1 LLKILMPSGDHMK
14 LTLKRGLSA
23 AFATVMAYGLVA
35 PDTAHAQ
42 AKWPEKQVKMIVP
55 APPGSAPDGQIRL
68 ISQKLSEM
76 WGQPVIVENIVG
88 AGGTIGTDRV
98 AKSAPDGYTFLYNTI
113 GPIAVAESL
122 MGPGKLPYS
131 PLKDFAPVSLA
142 TKTPNWIT
150 VHPSVPANNIQELI
164 ALAKKNPGKLRYGT
178 AGPGTTQHL
187 TGELLNLVEGIQL
200 VGIPYKSSAQMTTD
214 GLGGQIEILIHNTP
228 VLLPHIRAQKLRPL
242 AITSNKRSPA
252 EPQIPTMIESGVKDF
267 EITAWFGFLAPT
279 GTPRPIIDKLSKD
292 VAKVLAMPDVN
303 KRIVDQATEVVGS
316 TPEQYAAFI
325 KSETAKWKDVIIRA
339 KMTAN

>member
-1 LLKILMPSGDHMK
+1 MTSGDNMK
-14 LTLKRGLSA
+14 LTFKRGLTA
-23 AFATVMAYGLVA
+23 ALATMMAYGLVS
-35 PDTAHAQ
+35 PDNAQ
-42 AKWPEKQVKMIVP
+42 AQTKWPEKQVKMIVP

-76 WGQPVIVENIVG
+76 WGQPVIVENVVG

-242 AITSNKRSPA
+242 AITSDKRSPA
-252 EPQIPTMIESGVKDF
+252 EPKIPTMIESGVKDF

-325 KSETAKWKDVIIRA
+325 KAETAKWKDVIIRA
-339 KMTAN
+339 KMTAD

>member
-1 LLKILMPSGDHMK
+1 MK
-14 LTLKRGLSA
+14 LTLKRGITA
-23 AFATVMAYGLVA
+23 ALATLMTYGLVA
-35 PDTAHAQ
+35 ADVVHAQ
-42 AKWPEKQVKMIVP
+42 TKWPEKQVKMIVP

-76 WGQPVIVENIVG
+76 WGQSVIVENIVG
-88 AGGTIGTDRV
+88 AGGIIGTDRV

-131 PLKDFAPVSLA
+131 PSKDLVAVSLA

-187 TGELLNLVEGIQL
+187 TGELLNLVENIQL

-228 VLLPHIRAQKLRPL
+228 VLLPHIRAQKLKPL

-292 VAKVLAMPDVN
+292 VATVLAMPDVN
-303 KRIVDQATEVVGS
+303 KRIVDQATEVIGS

>member
-1 LLKILMPSGDHMK
+1 MTSGDTMK
-14 LTLKRGLSA
+14 FTFKRGLTA
-23 AFATVMAYGLVA
+23 ALATMMAYGLVS
-35 PDTAHAQ
+35 PDIAQ
-42 AKWPEKQVKMIVP
+42 AQTKWPEKQVKMIVP

-242 AITSNKRSPA
+242 AITSEKRSPA
-252 EPQIPTMIESGVKDF
+252 EPKIPTMIESGVKDF

-279 GTPRPIIDKLSKD
+279 GTPKPIIDKLSKD

-339 KMTAN
+339 KMTPN

>member
-1 LLKILMPSGDHMK
+1 MK
-14 LTLKRGLSA
+14 LTFKRGLTA
-23 AFATVMAYGLVA
+23 ALATVMAYGLVA
-35 PDTAHAQ
+35 PDAAQAQ

-187 TGELLNLVEGIQL
+187 TGELLNLVENIEL

-252 EPQIPTMIESGVKDF
+252 EPQIPTMIESGIKDF

-316 TPEQYAAFI
+316 TPEQYVAFI

>member
-1 LLKILMPSGDHMK
+1 MK
-14 LTLKRGLSA
+14 LALKSGLTA
-23 AFATVMAYGLVA
+23 AFATLIAASLLA

-42 AKWPEKQVKMIVP
+42 AKWPDKQVKMIVP

-76 WGQPVIVENIVG
+76 WGQPVVVENVVG
-88 AGGTIGTDRV
+88 AGGIIGTDRV

-131 PLKDFAPVSLA
+131 PSKDLVAVSLA

-150 VHPSVPANNIQELI
+150 VHPSVPVNNIQELI
-164 ALAKKNPGKLRYGT
+164 ALAKLSPGKLRYGT

-187 TGELLNLVEGIQL
+187 TGELLNLVEGIEL

-228 VLLPHIRAQKLRPL
+228 VLLPYIRAGKLKPL
-242 AITSNKRSPA
+242 AITSDKRSPA
-252 EPQIPTMIESGVKDF
+252 EPQIPTMIESGVKNF
-267 EITAWFGFLAPT
+267 EITAWFGFIAPA
-279 GTPRPIIDKLSKD
+279 GTPKPIVDKLSKD
-292 VAKVLAMPDVN
+292 VAAVLAMPDIN
-303 KRIVDQATEVVGS
+303 KRIVDTATEVVGS

-325 KSETAKWKDVIIRA
+325 KAETAKWKDVIIRA
-339 KMTAN
+339 KMTPN

>member
-1 LLKILMPSGDHMK
+1 MK
-14 LTLKRGLSA
+14 LTFKLGLTA
-23 AFATVMAYGLVA
+23 ALATVMAYSLVA
-35 PDTAHAQ
+35 PDSAQ
-42 AKWPEKQVKMIVP
+42 AQTKWPEKQVKMIVP

-76 WGQPVIVENIVG
+76 WGQPVIVENVVG

-142 TKTPNWIT
+142 TKTPNWVT
-150 VHPSVPANNIQELI
+150 VHPSVPVNNIQELI

-242 AITSNKRSPA
+242 AITSDKRSPA
-252 EPQIPTMIESGVKDF
+252 EPKIPTMIESGVKDF

-339 KMTAN
+339 KMTAD

>member
-1 LLKILMPSGDHMK
+1 MK
-14 LTLKRGLSA
+14 LTLKRGITA
-23 AFATVMAYGLVA
+23 ALASLMAYGLVA
-35 PDTAHAQ
+35 TDAAHAQ
-42 AKWPEKQVKMIVP
+42 TKWPEKQVRMIVP

-76 WGQPVIVENIVG
+76 WGQPVIVENVVG

-131 PLKDFAPVSLA
+131 PARDLVAVSLA

-164 ALAKKNPGKLRYGT
+164 ELARKNPGKLRYGT

-187 TGELLNLVEGIQL
+187 TGELLNLVENIQL

-228 VLLPHIRAQKLRPL
+228 VLLPYIRSQKLRPL
-242 AITSNKRSPA
+242 AITSDKRSPA

-279 GTPRPIIDKLSKD
+279 GTPKPIIDKLSKD
-292 VAKVLAMPDVN
+292 VATVLAMPDVN
-303 KRIVDQATEVVGS
+303 KRIVDTATEVVGS

-339 KMTAN
+339 KMTAD

>member
-1 LLKILMPSGDHMK
+1 MK
-14 LTLKRGLSA
+14 LTLKHGITA
-23 AFATVMAYGLVA
+23 ALATLMTYGLVS
-35 PDTAHAQ
+35 PDSAQ
-42 AKWPEKQVKMIVP
+42 AQTKWPEKQVKMVVP

-76 WGQPVIVENIVG
+76 WGQPVIVENVVG

-98 AKSAPDGYTFLYNTI
+98 AKSTPDGYTFLYNTI

-131 PLKDFAPVSLA
+131 PGKDFIPVSLA
-142 TKTPNWIT
+142 TKTPNWVT
-150 VHPSVPANNIQELI
+150 VHPSVPVNSIQELI

-187 TGELLNLVEGIQL
+187 TGELLNLVEGIEL

-228 VLLPHIRAQKLRPL
+228 VLLPHIRAKKLRPL
-242 AITSNKRSPA
+242 AITSDKRSPA
-252 EPQIPTMIESGVKDF
+252 EPQIPTMIESGVKNF

-279 GTPRPIIDKLSKD
+279 GTPKPIVDKLSKD

-303 KRIVDQATEVVGS
+303 KRIVDTATEVVGS
-316 TPEQYAAFI
+316 TPDQYAAFI

-339 KMTAN
+339 KMTPN

>member
-1 LLKILMPSGDHMK
+1 MTPGDNMK
-14 LTLKRGLSA
+14 LTLKSGLTA
-23 AFATVMAYGLVA
+23 ALATVMAYGLVA
-35 PDTAHAQ
+35 HDTAHAQ
-42 AKWPEKQVKMIVP
+42 TKWPEKQVKMVVP

-76 WGQPVIVENIVG
+76 WGQPVIVENVVG

-113 GPIAVAESL
+113 GPIAVAENL

-131 PLKDFAPVSLA
+131 PSKDFIPVSLA
-142 TKTPNWIT
+142 TKTPNWVT

-187 TGELLNLVEGIQL
+187 TGELLNLVEGIEL

-228 VLLPHIRAQKLRPL
+228 VLLPHIRAKKLRPL
-242 AITSNKRSPA
+242 AITSDKRSPA

-267 EITAWFGFLAPT
+267 EITAWFGFLAPK
-279 GTPRPIIDKLSKD
+279 GTPAPIVDKLSKD

-303 KRIVDQATEVVGS
+303 KRIVDTATEVVGS
-316 TPEQYAAFI
+316 TPAQYAAFI
-325 KSETAKWKDVIIRA
+325 KTETAKWKDVIIRA
-339 KMTAN
+339 KMTPN

>member
-1 LLKILMPSGDHMK
+1 MK
-14 LTLKRGLSA
+14 LTLKRGLTA
-23 AFATVMAYGLVA
+23 ALATVMAYGLIA
-35 PDTAHAQ
+35 PDTAQAQ

-76 WGQPVIVENIVG
+76 WGQPVIVENVVG

-150 VHPSVPANNIQELI
+150 VHPSVPVNNIQELI

-242 AITSNKRSPA
+242 AITSDKRSPA
-252 EPQIPTMIESGVKDF
+252 EPKIPTMIESGIKDF

-325 KSETAKWKDVIIRA
+325 KAETAKWKDVIIRA
-339 KMTAN
+339 KMTAD

>member
-1 LLKILMPSGDHMK
+1 MK
-14 LTLKRGLSA
+14 LTFKRGLTA
-23 AFATVMAYGLVA
+23 AFATMMVYGLVS
-35 PDTAHAQ
+35 PDAAQ
-42 AKWPEKQVKMIVP
+42 AQTQWPTKQVKMIVP

-88 AGGTIGTDRV
+88 AGGTIGTDRA
-98 AKSAPDGYTFLYNTI
+98 AKAMPDGYTFLYNTI

-131 PLKDFAPVSLA
+131 PGKDFIPVSLA
-142 TKTPNWIT
+142 TKTPNWVT
-150 VHPSVPANNIQELI
+150 VHPSVPVNSIQELI

-187 TGELLNLVEGIQL
+187 TGELLNLVEGIEL

-228 VLLPHIRAQKLRPL
+228 VLLPHIRAKKLRPL
-242 AITSNKRSPA
+242 AITSDKRSPA
-252 EPQIPTMIESGVKDF
+252 EPQIPTMMESGVKNF
-267 EITAWFGFLAPT
+267 EITAWFGFLAPA
-279 GTPRPIIDKLSKD
+279 GTPKPIVDKLSKD

-303 KRIVDQATEVVGS
+303 KRIVDTATEVVGS
-316 TPEQYAAFI
+316 TPEQYTAFI
-325 KSETAKWKDVIIRA
+325 KAETAKWKDVIIRA
-339 KMTAN
+339 KMTPN

>member
-1 LLKILMPSGDHMK
+1 MK
-14 LTLKRGLSA
+14 LTFKRGLTA
-23 AFATVMAYGLVA
+23 ALATMMAYGLVS
-35 PDTAHAQ
+35 PDNAQ
-42 AKWPEKQVKMIVP
+42 AQTKWPEKQVKMIVP

-76 WGQPVIVENIVG
+76 WGQPVIVENVVG

-242 AITSNKRSPA
+242 AITSDKRSPA
-252 EPQIPTMIESGVKDF
+252 EPKIPTMIESGVKDF

-325 KSETAKWKDVIIRA
+325 KAETAKWKDVIIRA
-339 KMTAN
+339 KMTAD

>member
-1 LLKILMPSGDHMK
+1 MK
-14 LTLKRGLSA
+14 LTFKRGLTA

-35 PDTAHAQ
+35 PDAAQ
-42 AKWPEKQVKMIVP
+42 AQTKWPEKQVKMVVP

-76 WGQPVIVENIVG
+76 WGQPVIVENVVG

-131 PLKDFAPVSLA
+131 PLRDFAPVSLA
-142 TKTPNWIT
+142 TKTPNWVT
-150 VHPSVPANNIQELI
+150 VHPSVPVNNIQELI

-187 TGELLNLVEGIQL
+187 TGELLNLVENIQL

-242 AITSNKRSPA
+242 AITSSKRSPA
-252 EPQIPTMIESGVKDF
+252 EPNIPTMMESGVKDF

-279 GTPRPIIDKLSKD
+279 GTPKPIIDKLSKD

-339 KMTAN
+339 KMTAD

>member
-1 LLKILMPSGDHMK
+1 MK
-14 LTLKRGLSA
+14 LTLKRGLTA
-23 AFATVMAYGLVA
+23 AFTTMMVYGLVA
-35 PDTAHAQ
+35 PDAAHAQ
-42 AKWPEKQVKMIVP
+42 AKWPEKSVRVIVP

-68 ISQKLSEM
+68 IGQKLSEM
-76 WGQPVIVENIVG
+76 WGQSVIVENVVG

-98 AKSAPDGYTFLYNTI
+98 AKAAPDGYTFLYNTI
-113 GPIAVAESL
+113 GPIAVAENL
-122 MGPGKLPYS
+122 MGGPGKLPYN
-131 PLKDFAPVSLA
+131 PQKDLVAVSLA

-150 VHPSVPANNIQELI
+150 VHPSIPANNIQELI
-164 ALAKKNPGKLRYGT
+164 ALAKKSPGKLRYGT

-187 TGELLNLVEGIQL
+187 TGELLNLVEGIEI

-228 VLLPHIRAQKLRPL
+228 VLLPHIRAGKLKAL
-242 AITSNKRSPA
+242 AITSDKRSPA

-267 EITAWFGFLAPT
+267 EITAWFGFMAPA
-279 GTPRPIIDKLSKD
+279 GTPKAIVDKVSQD

-325 KSETAKWKDVIIRA
+325 RAETAKWKDVIIRA
-339 KMTAN
+339 KMTPN

>member
-1 LLKILMPSGDHMK
+1 
-14 LTLKRGLSA
+14 
-23 AFATVMAYGLVA
+23 MAYGLVA

-55 APPGSAPDGQIRL
+55 APPGSAPYGQIRL

>member
-1 LLKILMPSGDHMK
+1 MK
-14 LTLKRGLSA
+14 FTFKRGLTA
-23 AFATVMAYGLVA
+23 ALATMMAYGLVS
-35 PDTAHAQ
+35 PDIAQ
-42 AKWPEKQVKMIVP
+42 AQTKWPEKQVKMIVP

-242 AITSNKRSPA
+242 AITSEKRSPA
-252 EPQIPTMIESGVKDF
+252 EPKIPTMIESGVKDF

-279 GTPRPIIDKLSKD
+279 GTPKPIIDKLSKD

-339 KMTAN
+339 KMTPN

>member
-1 LLKILMPSGDHMK
+1 MK
-14 LTLKRGLSA
+14 LTLKRGVTA
-23 AFATVMAYGLVA
+23 ALATLLAYGLVA
-35 PDTAHAQ
+35 PDAAQAQ
-42 AKWPEKQVKMIVP
+42 AKWPEKQVRVVVP
-55 APPGSAPDGQIRL
+55 APPGSAPDGQMRL

-122 MGPGKLPYS
+122 MGPGKLPYN
-131 PLKDFAPVSLA
+131 PAKDLVAVSLA
-142 TKTPNWIT
+142 TKTPNWVT

-187 TGELLNLVEGIQL
+187 TGELLNLVEGIEL

-228 VLLPHIRAQKLRPL
+228 VLLPHIRAQKLKPL
-242 AITSNKRSPA
+242 AITSDKRSPA

-267 EITAWFGFLAPT
+267 EITAWFGFMAPA
-279 GTPRPIIDKLSKD
+279 GTPQAIIDKVSKD
-292 VAKVLAMPDVN
+292 VATVLAMPDVN
-303 KRIVDQATEVVGS
+303 KRIVDTATEVVGS

-339 KMTAN
+339 KMTPN

>member
-1 LLKILMPSGDHMK
+1 
-14 LTLKRGLSA
+14 
-23 AFATVMAYGLVA
+23 
-35 PDTAHAQ
+35 
-42 AKWPEKQVKMIVP
+42 
-55 APPGSAPDGQIRL
+55 
-68 ISQKLSEM
+68 
-76 WGQPVIVENIVG
+76 VG
-88 AGGTIGTDRV
+88 AGGIIGADKV
-98 AKSAPDGYTFLYNTI
+98 AKATPDGYTFLYNTI

-131 PLKDFAPVSLA
+131 PAKDLVAVSLA

-150 VHPSVPANNIQELI
+150 VHPSVPVNNIQELI

-242 AITSNKRSPA
+242 AITSDKRSPA

-267 EITAWFGFLAPT
+267 EITAWFGFMAPA
-279 GTPRPIIDKLSKD
+279 GTPKPIIDKLSKD

-303 KRIVDQATEVVGS
+303 KRIVDTATEVVGS

-339 KMTAN
+339 KMTPN